1 MIFEYAT
8 RRDKNGNRYYLGID
22 NETFIFSRER
32 GSCQGEWIN
41 ILYPADVYSDSDIKE
56 YECYFFGMYYE
67 YNARYNGDNIT
78 FYYSDNYTRDEIIK
92 DIAAEFN
99 AAPDQIIFNSCY

>member
-32 GSCQGEWIN
+32 GAW
-41 ILYPADVYSDSDIKE
+41 
-56 YECYFFGMYYE
+56 
-67 YNARYNGDNIT
+67 
-78 FYYSDNYTRDEIIK
+78 YTRADIIEISKK
-92 DIAAEFN
+92 DYHKLIEQLQRAGYTEIEYFN
-99 AAPDQIIFNSCY
+99 RRPKK